1 MPRSSQNRTTP
12 SQAAN
17 PNADPPDRTTASSL
31 ATSLSGESS
40 SHSRVAG
47 APPRTSPDATVP
59 SGKSTTVHPV
69 DATSS
74 VQWPTRTPGISV
86 IDMDARHARADPGHD
101 LVGDRAHPLRP
112 LVGGDALA
120 PLRTDQH
127 DLVTTGHGVR
137 SAIDHQLIHGDGPG
151 DWPAAPADER
161 FGAGL
166 REGAGDAV

>member
-17 PNADPPDRTTASSL
+17 PKADPPDSTTASSL
-31 ATSLSGESS
+31 ATSLSGASS

-69 DATSS
+69 DAASS

-86 IDMDARHARADPGHD
+86 IDMDARHPRADPGHD
-101 LVGDRAHPLRP
+101 LVGDRADALGP
-112 LVGGDALA
+112 LVGRDPLA
-120 PLRTDQH
+120 PLHPDQH
-127 DLVTTGHGVR
+127 HLVATGDGVG
-137 SAIDHQLIHGDGPG
+137 SAIDHELVHG
-151 DWPAAPADER
+151 
-161 FGAGL
+161 
-166 REGAGDAV
+166 